1 MSATDYDA
9 SDDRT
14 LPMVV
19 YALYLIGLIAG
30 VTVLIGLI
38 IAYAN
43 RARAGFMAD
52 SHYLFQIRTFW
63 IGLALWLLGGV
74 SMMWGALWGA
84 IPFIGLVGVPFVM
97 LGLSIF
103 FLTHLWFAVRCILGL
118 VYVSR
123 GDAYPRPRAWL
134 A

>member
-1 MSATDYDA
+1 MSATDYHT
-9 SDDRT
+9 SDERT
-14 LPMVV
+14 LPTVV
-19 YALYLIGLIAG
+19 YALYLFGLIAG
-30 VTVLIGLI
+30 VTILVGVI

-43 RARAGFMAD
+43 RGRSAMAD
-52 SHYLFQIRTFW
+52 SHFVFQIRSFW
-63 IGLALWLLGGV
+63 IGLGLWFVAGLFG
-74 SMMWGALWGA
+74 MWGWIWGVM
-84 IPFIGLVGVPFVM
+84 PFIGFFGWPFVM
-97 LGLSIF
+97 MSVSIV